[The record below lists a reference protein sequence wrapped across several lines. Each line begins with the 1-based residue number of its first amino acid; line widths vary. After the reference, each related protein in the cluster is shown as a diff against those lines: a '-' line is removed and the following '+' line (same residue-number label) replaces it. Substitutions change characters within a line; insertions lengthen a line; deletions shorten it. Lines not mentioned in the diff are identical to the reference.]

1 MKELIN
7 GLNVKSG
14 YLISVTTWE
23 NDADDFSTQYF
34 DGLTLEEV
42 TMFSSVLM
50 IFKPSYHGG
59 EDLCNEDF
67 YDIEDGIRSHLDK
80 LLSESKI
87 SQDFVDKYFPRH
99 NLLKALQTILGEP
112 VQYDYDFIRVFDEMK
127 VYFVDKPII
136 TQPLKQIS

>member
-7 GLNVKSG
+7 GLNVKQG

-42 TMFSSVLM
+42 NMFSNVLS
-50 IFKPSYHGG
+50 IFKPAYHGG

-67 YDIEDGIRSHLDK
+67 DVIEHGIRSHLDK